1 MKGSLRNR
9 CVSKAEIEAGVS
21 VLKDVNFVTS
31 GCKVRLGS
39 KVGPAFE
46 EQLRR
51 DVKWLKD
58 NKIMDYSL
66 LLGVGRHED
75 WCENEKNFLAQDEMK
90 MNQFCYNTDI
100 YPCNQFLRSRW
111 QQESGGIM
119 ARRNDDSKNPCIV
132 YFFSIVRYVAL

>member
-1 MKGSLRNR
+1 
-9 CVSKAEIEAGVS
+9 VSKAEIEAGVS

-31 GCKVRLGS
+31 GCTVRLGS
-39 KVGPAFE
+39 KLGPAFE

-75 WCENEKNFLAQDEMK
+75 WCENERNFLAQDELK
-90 MNQFCYNTDI
+90 TNQCCYNTDI
-100 YPCNQFLRSRW
+100 YPCNQLLRSRW

-119 ARRNDDSKNPCIV
+119 ARRNDDSKDPCIV